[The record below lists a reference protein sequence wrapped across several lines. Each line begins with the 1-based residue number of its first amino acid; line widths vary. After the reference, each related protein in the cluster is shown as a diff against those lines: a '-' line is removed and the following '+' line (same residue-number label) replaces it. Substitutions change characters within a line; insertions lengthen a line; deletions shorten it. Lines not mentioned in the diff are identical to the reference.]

1 MVHRHQFVALACT
14 AVVVGGL
21 ALTGCGAN
29 ASTASTTTAA
39 PATSTTRPATSAP
52 TTSAPVTDPS
62 TTGLAPTAPATDG
75 AVQIKIV
82 STPYGEALGSI
93 DGRVLYAWD
102 KEASGTVVCLDAA
115 CLEKWPPLIA
125 SSVTT
130 PPGIDPAL
138 FSVITRPD
146 GTKQAAL
153 RGKPLYNMMIDA
165 PGEAN
170 CQGAEGWWILH
181 PDGSKNTNQTA
192 TK

>member
-1 MVHRHQFVALACT
+1 MVHRHQFVALVCT
-14 AVVVGGL
+14 AVVVSGF
-21 ALTGCGAN
+21 ALTGCGAK
-29 ASTASTTTAA
+29 ASTAATTSAAPTTSTARPPTSAPTTTVATAA
-39 PATSTTRPATSAP
+39 PATNA
-52 TTSAPVTDPS
+52 
-62 TTGLAPTAPATDG
+62 

-82 STPYGEALGSI
+82 STPYGEALGSS

-102 KEASGTVVCLDAA
+102 KEASGSVVCVDAA
-115 CLEKWPPLIA
+115 CLDKWPPLIA

-130 PPGIDPAL
+130 AAGIDPAM

-153 RGKPLYNMMIDA
+153 NGKPLYNMMIDA

-181 PDGSKNTNQTA
+181 PDGTKNTNQTA